1 MHSEGLT
8 NVVAATDWVGRPN
21 VFYTENRFSLR
32 FNDLVEDDFTWDAAG
47 LYNYLDWGFSVF
59 ERTPVAGIKFLPP
72 NADLVRGPNGKLF
85 ARPRPEPDWLT
96 ILHTPTRPDDVLHLL
111 HTTIRNWESSVK
123 GEIVLPLSGGYDS
136 RLIGTMLA
144 EPSRVMAFSYGAAFR
159 QERSKETVVAREI
172 AKRLGIGWRQVE
184 LGDYHRY
191 FDEWHALFGA
201 ATHAHGM
208 YHMEFYRKVAES
220 TRGPLASGLVGDAW
234 AGKTFPPVHSPAQ
247 LSRLKLTHG
256 MHADVRAFNAPKP
269 KQMPQNEFFQRHE
282 TLLKD
287 ARYNVVAAVRLKMTL
302 LQYLE
307 EVPRALGF
315 APFSPLC
322 TLEAA
327 TAMLALPQELRKN
340 RTWQTD
346 FFRAKELLP
355 ENDGLKFDRRND
367 LIRTAW
373 NRIVP
378 RPLSEAALA
387 DVVRPEYVRKINRV
401 IARPPGFLRYHFF
414 QNAMRLAARYGKS
427 LPNPYNTVY
436 FAYLTLHPLDII
448 ARKRRSARFLSP

>member
-1 MHSEGLT
+1 
-8 NVVAATDWVGRPN
+8 
-21 VFYTENRFSLR
+21 
-32 FNDLVEDDFTWDAAG
+32 VE
-47 LYNYLDWGFSVF
+47 
-59 ERTPVAGIKFLPP
+59 
-72 NADLVRGPNGKLF
+72 
-85 ARPRPEPDWLT
+85 
-96 ILHTPTRPDDVLHLL
+96 
-111 HTTIRNWESSVK
+111 

-136 RLIGTMLA
+136 RLIGAMLA
-144 EPSRVMAFSYGAAFR
+144 EPSRVKAFSYGAAFR
-159 QERSKETVVAREI
+159 QERSKETVVAREV

-208 YHMEFYRKVAES
+208 YHIEFYRKVADL
-220 TRGPLASGLVGDAW
+220 TRGPLASGLVGDVW
-234 AGKTFPPVHSPAQ
+234 AGRSFPPVLSPTD
-247 LSRLKLTHG
+247 LSLLKFSHG
-256 MHADVRAFNAPKP
+256 MHADVRAISFQKP
-269 KQMPQNEFFQRHE
+269 KTMPQDEFYQRHE

-307 EVPRALGF
+307 EVPKSLGF
-315 APFSPLC
+315 SPFSPLC
-322 TLEAA
+322 TLETA
-327 TAMLALPQELRKN
+327 TSMLALPQELRKN
-340 RTWQTD
+340 RAWQTD
-346 FFRAKELLP
+346 FFRCKNLLP

-378 RPLSEAALA
+378 SPLSEEALA

-427 LPNPYNTVY
+427 LSNPYNTAY
-436 FAYLTLHPLDII
+436 FAYLTLYPMDKI